1 MRRLA
6 LMGVVRGPRTFYSRR
21 NGEVTDPLSLWL
33 QELIAR
39 RGYNCTAVALA
50 NKNARIVQAL
60 LSGDEPYQRS
70 GDAA

>member
-1 MRRLA
+1 MKA
-6 LMGVVRGPRTFYSRR
+6 K
-21 NGEVTDPLSLWL
+21 TDPQSLWL

-60 LSGDEPYQRS
+60 LSSDEPYQRS
-70 GDAA
+70 DAAA

>member
-1 MRRLA
+1 M
-6 LMGVVRGPRTFYSRR
+6 
-21 NGEVTDPLSLWL
+21 TDLLSLWL

-39 RGYNCTAVALA
+39 RGYNCTAAALA

-70 GDAA
+70 GAAA